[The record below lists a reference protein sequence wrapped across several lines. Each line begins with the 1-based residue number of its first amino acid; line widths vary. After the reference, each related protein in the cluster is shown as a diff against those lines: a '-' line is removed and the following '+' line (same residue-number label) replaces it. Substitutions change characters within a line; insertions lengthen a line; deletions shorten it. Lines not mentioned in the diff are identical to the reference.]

1 MNDAKKMYMVPLG
14 RVTFHIANTYAFG
27 DLIRLND
34 QIQEMKP
41 QTVESLWEKFYS
53 AKRQDSI
60 ALRDV
65 AQYAFKLTTPVELF
79 LAYRLMSQYGGL
91 FFNCS
96 ISGQTSTFTPLTPI
110 SVQENLKN
118 RAALNEFKQWY
129 TKSKSA
135 VAIPNM
141 KSGRRPAFPS
151 LSAAFAGE
159 EIPERITSVLRGYEE
174 GLKQLLYRSHPLNHQ
189 GLARIVYNPTAIVKA
204 EELLT
209 FLGLAPS
216 PKNARKILELLGM
229 ISPHENIEKRVM
241 SIRDTFPKDVLDDA
255 LQMLQDASIGVPD
268 PDERLR
274 RDLRYLRAYAIDREG
289 AGEIDDALSIEIL
302 ENGQEKLWI
311 HIADV
316 SRWIRPGSRLSVEAE
331 MRMLSVYMPDEKI
344 SLFPER
350 LSTELL
356 SLGAKAESYALSCGV
371 VLNDVGEIVS
381 YEVCA
386 SKIRLTRKISYTQ
399 LDDIL
404 NKNISDISSS
414 SFSRSKLIK
423 PTVLT
428 TPGDP
433 FSAAGPLWLG
443 GIQSDTA
450 IKEKTVVFND
460 EMITRDLR
468 RLNHWALIR
477 HQHRIRCG
485 ALDEYLRHKTDLS
498 LSVKRDTK
506 NPQKYSVFGYMTWSN
521 TSSVCL
527 VSEFMILMSQTIAKF
542 CVDRRIPVW
551 YKVQDTGADLSPVD
565 YLLKVGEVPFTRA
578 IRILKQMRP
587 ANDSKTPGRHC
598 TSGSDEYVQC
608 TSPIRRYHDL
618 YNHFRLKAA
627 LHGKLDITEM

>member
-1 MNDAKKMYMVPLG
+1 
-14 RVTFHIANTYAFG
+14 VTFHIADSYAFG

-41 QTVESLWEKFYS
+41 QMVESLWEKVYS
-53 AKRQDSI
+53 AKQQDSI
-60 ALRDV
+60 TLQDV
-65 AQYAFKLTTPVELF
+65 AQHVFKLTTPVDLF
-79 LAYRLMSQYGGL
+79 LSHRLMSLYGGL

-96 ISGQTSTFTPLTPI
+96 ISGKSSTFTPLSPI
-110 SVQENLKN
+110 SVQENLKD
-118 RAALNEFKQWY
+118 RSALSEFKQRY
-129 TKSKSA
+129 TKSKGA
-135 VAIPNM
+135 AAIPSLL
-141 KSGRRPAFPS
+141 KYGRRPTLPT
-151 LSAAFAGE
+151 LSAAFSGE
-159 EIPERITSVLRGYEE
+159 EVPERITSVLQGYEE
-174 GLKQLLYRSHPLNHQ
+174 GLKHLVYRSHPLNHQ
-189 GLARIVYNPTAIVKA
+189 GLARMIYNPAAIVKA
-204 EELLT
+204 EEFLT

-241 SIRDTFPKDVLDDA
+241 SIRDTFPEDVIDDA

-274 RDLRYLRAYAIDREG
+274 RDLRYLGAYAIDREG

-344 SLFPER
+344 PLFPER
-350 LSTELL
+350 LSSELL
-356 SLGAKAESYALSCGV
+356 SLGVKAESYALSCGV
-371 VLNDVGEIVS
+371 VLNETGEIVS

-414 SFSRSKLIK
+414 PLSRSKLFK

-428 TPGDP
+428 NPTDP
-433 FSAAGPLWLG
+433 FSAAGPIWLG
-443 GIQSDTA
+443 VLQSDTA
-450 IKEKTVVFND
+450 IKEKAVVFND
-460 EMITRDLR
+460 DTIAQDLR

-542 CVDRRIPVW
+542 CVDRHIPVW
-551 YKVQDTGADLSPVD
+551 YKVQNTGTDLGPED
-565 YLLKVGEVPFTRA
+565 CLLKVGEVPFTRA
-578 IRILKQMRP
+578 IRILKLMRP

-627 LHGKLDITEM
+627 LHGM